1 MFSENQDV
9 KLKFKNGICVCKFV
23 NGWKIIQDIPKETI
37 FQRVSQ
43 KGNYIILWSESKPKH
58 F

>member
-9 KLKFKNGICVCKFV
+9 KLKFKNGIYVCKFV
-23 NGWKIIQDIPKETI
+23 NVWKILQDIPKEPI
-37 FQRVSQ
+37 FQRVSH
-43 KGNYIILWSESKPKH
+43 KGNYIILWHEHKWKH